1 MGGMMTTRI
10 LLVDDDTALLQALP
24 EMVRLRMPEET
35 QVDICETALAAIQQ
49 ISVVDYDSIVSDIKM
64 PEMDGLTLME
74 RIKTVRPNTPTILIS
89 GHMERDLAV
98 EALRHGA
105 YAFIPKP
112 IDREFFVAWL
122 VRAIEVRRLNRQVE
136 AQRAALEL
144 HANELERV
152 VQERTRELREEIAER
167 RRAEARLLE
176 SEEQLRFTLNAAQ
189 IGTWDW
195 CIATGVV
202 RWSDNLARIHGLE
215 PTSFQGTFESFC
227 ADVHPG
233 DLEKLQSAIQAAIEG
248 SGDFHVEYRLVPKHG
263 RIVWVEGT
271 GRVIYDAEH
280 RPVRMTGV
288 CMDVT
293 ARKSAVDTPRRR
305 EGSVLK
311 IRADVTGR
319 GGSSPDPGS

>member
-1 MGGMMTTRI
+1 MMTRV
-10 LLVDDDTALLQALP
+10 LLIDDDTALLQALP
-24 EMVRLRMPEET
+24 EAVRIRMPEI
-35 QVDICETALAAIQQ
+35 QVDICETAPAALHQ

-74 RIKTVRPNTPTILIS
+74 RIKTVRPHTPTILIS

-98 EALRHGA
+98 AALRHGA

-122 VRAIEVRRLNRQVE
+122 IRAIEVRRLNREVQ

-144 HANELERV
+144 HANELEQA

-167 RRAEARLLE
+167 RRAEARLRE

-195 CIATGVV
+195 SFETGVV
-202 RWSDNLARIHGLE
+202 RWSENLARIHGLE
-215 PTSFQGTFESFC
+215 PSRLQGTFESFC
-227 ADVHPG
+227 ADVHPE
-233 DLEKLQSAIQAAIEG
+233 DLKQVQTAIQAAIEG
-248 SGDFHVEYRLVPKHG
+248 NGDFHVEYRLAPKHG
-263 RIVWVEGT
+263 RVVWVEAT

-280 RPVRMTGV
+280 RPMRMTGV

-293 ARKSAVDTPRRR
+293 ARKLDAAAPRRR
-305 EGSVLK
+305 EGSVVK
-311 IRADVTGR
+311 IRPDVTGR
-319 GGSSPDPGS
+319 GGNSSDPRP